1 MKSNIV
7 KVAVIQDSPE
17 FFNKSKTLEKSI
29 ELINSAYKMGARL
42 IVFPEAFI
50 PAYPRGFN
58 FGINIGNRKA
68 TGRDLWQTYFENS
81 VEIPSPETEL
91 LAKEAKKHNL
101 YISMGIVEKEGASL
115 FCTNL
120 LFGPEGKLLGKHQKI
135 KPTAGERYIWGEGD
149 GTTLSTYDTD
159 IGIIGGLI
167 CWENYMP
174 LARMAMYRKGVQL
187 YIAPT
192 ADQRDDWQHTIRHI
206 ALEGRCFVL
215 SCNQFV
221 KKDMIPEEFLKK
233 DGLTR
238 DENLECRGGSL
249 IVSPMG
255 KILAG
260 PLWDQAGILY
270 ANLDLNEVVRA
281 KFDFDVAGHYNRPD
295 VFKFDVPDQPPSLKA
310 KNKKSLHSKKNRL

>member
-7 KVAVIQDSPE
+7 KVAVVQASPE
-17 FFNKSKTLEKSI
+17 FLNKNKTLEKSI
-29 ELINSAYKMGARL
+29 ELINSAQKMGARL

-58 FGINIGNRKA
+58 FGTHIGNRKSA
-68 TGRDLWQTYFENS
+68 GRELWQTYFENS
-81 VEIPSPETEL
+81 VEIPGPETKL

-101 YISMGIVEKEGASL
+101 YISLGVVEKDGASL

-120 LFGPEGKLLGKHQKI
+120 LFGPEGKLLGKHQKL

-149 GTTLSTYDTD
+149 GTTLNTYDTD

-174 LARMAMYRKGVQL
+174 LARMAMYQKGVQL

-192 ADQRDDWQHTIRHI
+192 ADQREEWQHTIRHI

-215 SCNQFV
+215 SCNQYV
-221 KKDMIPEEFLKK
+221 NKDMIPEKYLRK
-233 DGLTR
+233 DGLKR
-238 DENLECRGGSL
+238 DESLECRGGSL

-255 KILAG
+255 KTLAG
-260 PLWDQAGILY
+260 PLWDQEGILY
-270 ANLDLNEVVRA
+270 ADLDLDEVVRA

-295 VFKFDVPDQPPSLKA
+295 VFKFDVPDQPPSLKV
-310 KNKKSLHSKKNRL
+310 KNKKKPAS